1 MLEFEFKILDF
12 IHEYMSSP
20 VMDKIMCFFTFLGNA
35 GWIWIALACVCLC
48 SKKYRYTGI
57 MLSVGLLMS
66 LVVANLILK
75 PAFARLRPFQI
86 KEGIELIIAAPNDFS
101 FPSGHTMASAI
112 CATIIFLQ
120 HKKMGIYAI
129 VLATIISFSR
139 LYLYMHFP
147 TDVFFGA
154 ILGML
159 LGVLAVKIVRRYLPR
174 TL

>member
-1 MLEFEFKILDF
+1 MLGFEFEILDF
-12 IHEYMSSP
+12 IHKYMSSP
-20 VMDKIMCFFTFLGNA
+20 IMDEIMCFFTFLGNA

-48 SKKYRYTGI
+48 SKKYRYTGL
-57 MLSVGLLMS
+57 MLAVGLLMS
-66 LVVANLILK
+66 LVAANLILK

-86 KEGIELIIAAPNDFS
+86 KEGIELIIAAPKDFS

-112 CATIIFLQ
+112 CATVIFLQ

-129 VLATIISFSR
+129 ALAALISFSR

-159 LGVLAVKIVRRYLPR
+159 LGISAVKIVKRYFRIL
-174 TL
+174 

>member
-1 MLEFEFKILDF
+1 MLGFEFKILDF

-20 VMDKIMCFFTFLGNA
+20 IMDKIMCFFTFLGDS
-35 GWIWIALACVCLC
+35 GWIWIALACACLC

-57 MLSVGLLMS
+57 MLTVGLLMS
-66 LVVANLILK
+66 LLVANIILK

-86 KEGIELIIAAPNDFS
+86 KEGIELIIAAPTDFS

-112 CATIIFLQ
+112 CTTIIFLQ

-129 VLATIISFSR
+129 ALAFIISFSR

-147 TDVFFGA
+147 SDVFFGA
-154 ILGML
+154 ILGIL
-159 LGVLAVKIVRRYLPR
+159 LGISAVKIVKRYFRIL
-174 TL
+174 

>member
-1 MLEFEFKILDF
+1 MLGFEFKILDF
-12 IHEYMSSP
+12 IREYMSSP

-35 GWIWIALACVCLC
+35 GWIWIALALVCLC

-57 MLSVGLLMS
+57 MLCAGLLMS
-66 LVVANLILK
+66 LIVANLILK

-86 KEGIELIIAAPNDFS
+86 KEGIELILAAPNDFS
-101 FPSGHTMASAI
+101 FPSGHTMASVI

-129 VLATIISFSR
+129 ILAVLISFSR

-147 TDVFFGA
+147 SDVFFGA

-159 LGVLAVKIVRRYLPR
+159 LGVSAVKIVKRYFRIL
-174 TL
+174 